1 MTARIFQPPKNA
13 MQSGR
18 ANVQRWRLEYEQTS
32 AREIDPLMG
41 WTSSGD
47 MNQQLSL
54 TFETKEEAV
63 AFAKKEGIA
72 YNLQEPK
79 TRRIRPKSYA
89 ENFKSDRLV

>member
-1 MTARIFQPPKNA
+1 MTARIFQPHKNA

-18 ANVQRWRLEYEQTS
+18 ANVRRWRLEFDQAS

-47 MNQQLSL
+47 MKQQLSI

-63 AFAKKEGIA
+63 AFAEREGIT
-72 YNLQEPK
+72 YQLQEPK
-79 TRRIRPKSYA
+79 ARQVRPKSYA
-89 ENFKSDRLV
+89 ENFKSDRLI

>member
-18 ANVQRWRLEYEQTS
+18 ANVRRWRLEYDQAS

-54 TFETKEEAV
+54 TFETKEKAV
-63 AFAKKEGIA
+63 AFAEREGIT
-72 YNLQEPK
+72 YQLQEPK
-79 TRRIRPKSYA
+79 ARQIRPKNYA
-89 ENFKSDRLV
+89 ENFKSSRLI

>member
-18 ANVQRWRLEYEQTS
+18 ANMRRWRLEYEQAS

-47 MNQQLSL
+47 MKQQLSL

-63 AFAKKEGIA
+63 AFAEREGIT
-72 YNLQEPK
+72 YQLQEPK
-79 TRRIRPKSYA
+79 ARQVRPKNYA
-89 ENFKSDRLV
+89 ENFKSSRLI